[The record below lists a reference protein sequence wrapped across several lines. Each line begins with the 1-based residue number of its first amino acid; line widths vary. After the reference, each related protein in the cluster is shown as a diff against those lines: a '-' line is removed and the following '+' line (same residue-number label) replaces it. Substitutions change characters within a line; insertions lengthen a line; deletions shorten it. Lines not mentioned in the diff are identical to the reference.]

1 MGRQHGTGQ
10 DRGQDGEGPGERPG
24 ERSGKRDGNPDRPRA
39 IVIGGGIGGLT
50 AALALHRQG
59 VPVRVHERADSLEP
73 VGAGLALAPNA
84 LRSLD
89 RLGVGGRLR
98 ALATPH
104 PAVGLRHPSGRWLA
118 RTSTPVFEAYFGD
131 TIAAVA
137 RADVIDTLL
146 DALPEDTVRTGSP
159 AALVTPGSAA
169 EPAVV
174 RTADGEEEAGLVVA
188 ADGIRSATRTALF
201 PRHPGPRYS
210 GFTTW
215 RTIVAPGRLPA
226 AAGEVWGRGRLAGIV
241 PLADGRV
248 YVYGA
253 ALAPAGERAADGDER
268 AELLRRYGDWC
279 APVPQLFALAE
290 PDRVLRHDVWDLA
303 EPLPAHH
310 LGRVALL
317 GDAAHAMCPFQGQ
330 GACQAIEDAVVLASL
345 LGPGTDPVT
354 ALPGYTAARLPRTTA
369 VVAGSRRIGDL
380 VALRSPA
387 AALLR
392 DTALTLAGLLP
403 ARALLSRSAP
413 TYNWQPPT
421 LGGAG

>member
-1 MGRQHGTGQ
+1 MDSPQGRQQ
-10 DRGQDGEGPGERPG
+10 
-24 ERSGKRDGNPDRPRA
+24 A

-89 RLGVGGRLR
+89 RLGVGERLR

-118 RTSTPVFEAYFGD
+118 RTSTSVFEAYFGD

-137 RADVIDTLL
+137 RADVIAALV
-146 DALPEDTVRTGSP
+146 DALPEGTVSTGSP
-159 AALVTPGSAA
+159 ATVVTPGSAT

-174 RTADGEEEAGLVVA
+174 RTTDGEQTAGLVVA
-188 ADGIRSATRTALF
+188 ADGIRSATRGLLF

-215 RTIVAPGRLPA
+215 RAVVTPDRRPA
-226 AAGEVWGRGRLAGIV
+226 AVGEVWGRGQLAGIV

-290 PDRVLRHDVWDLA
+290 PERVLRHDVWDLA
-303 EPLPAHH
+303 DPLPAHH
-310 LGRVALL
+310 HGRVALL

-330 GACQAIEDAVVLASL
+330 GACQAIEDALVLGSL
-345 LGPGTDPVT
+345 LTPGTDPAA
-354 ALPGYTAARLPRTTA
+354 ALPAYTAARLPRTTA

-380 VALRSPA
+380 VALRSPVA
-387 AALLR
+387 TGLR
-392 DTALTLAGLLP
+392 TAALTLAGLLP

-413 TYNWQPPT
+413 TYNWRPPA
-421 LGGAG
+421 LGGVG

>member
-1 MGRQHGTGQ
+1 MDAQQ
-10 DRGQDGEGPGERPG
+10 DRRQRRQQDGRHQT
-24 ERSGKRDGNPDRPRA
+24 DRQA

-59 VPVRVHERADSLEP
+59 VPVRVHERAESLEP
-73 VGAGLALAPNA
+73 VGAGLVLAPNA

-89 RLGVGGRLR
+89 RLGVGERLR

-118 RTSTPVFEAYFGD
+118 RTSTSALEACFGD
-131 TIAAVA
+131 MIAAVA
-137 RADVIDTLL
+137 RADVIAALV
-146 DALPEDTVRTGSP
+146 DALPEGTVRTGSP
-159 AALVTPGSAA
+159 ATLVTPGSTA

-174 RTADGEEEAGLVVA
+174 RTGDGEENAALVVA
-188 ADGIRSATRTALF
+188 ADGIRSATRGLLF

-210 GFTTW
+210 GFTSW
-215 RTIVAPGRLPA
+215 RTVVTPGRHPA
-226 AAGEVWGRGRLAGIV
+226 TAGEVWGRGRLAGIV

-268 AELLRRYGDWC
+268 SELLRRYGDWC

-290 PDRVLRHDVWDLA
+290 PGRVLRHDVWDLTD
-303 EPLPAHH
+303 PLPAHH
-310 LGRVALL
+310 HGRVALL

-330 GACQAIEDAVVLASL
+330 GACQAIEDGLILASL
-345 LGPGTDPVT
+345 LTPATDPAAV
-354 ALPGYTAARLPRTTA
+354 LPAYTAARLPRTTA
-369 VVAGSRRIGDL
+369 VAAGSRRIGGL

-387 AALLR
+387 ATCLR
-392 DTALTLAGLLP
+392 TAALTLAGLLP
-403 ARALLSRSAP
+403 ARTLLGPSAR
-413 TYNWQPPT
+413 TYDWQPPD
-421 LGGAG
+421 LGEAG